1 MKRYCVLLVGG
12 MFLTVAA
19 ICVGQV
25 PPSSSPPIPV
35 DVPHVVRL
43 PPIPE
48 SGEVAKSEG
57 AKENKLAPVKSDEG
71 PVPSDEPIHVG
82 LPVIP
87 ISDGRSQ
94 RTVKK
99 NVEPAK
105 TDEVKE
111 KSVEELLGRL
121 DALKAQQE
129 ELDKAKKETV
139 TLLKE
144 KLKQQKQRLQNLGVT
159 VEEEA
164 VRPRNIG
171 KKEELDMP
179 PLLK

>member
-1 MKRYCVLLVGG
+1 M
-12 MFLTVAA
+12 
-19 ICVGQV
+19 
-25 PPSSSPPIPV
+25 
-35 DVPHVVRL
+35 RL
-43 PPIPE
+43 PQTPE

-71 PVPSDEPIHVG
+71 PVPSDEPVFVG
-82 LPVIP
+82 GPVIP

-94 RTVKK
+94 GMVKR

-111 KSVEELLGRL
+111 KSVEELLSRL
-121 DALKAQQE
+121 DAIKAQQE

-144 KLKQQKQRLQNLGVT
+144 KLKQQKQRLQNLGVNI
-159 VEEEA
+159 EEEGGLKGTPRLERGIEP
-164 VRPRNIG
+164 RPR
-171 KKEELDMP
+171 
-179 PLLK
+179 